1 MTTVQNLDVHGTFG
15 VRQVSLESSFL
26 INALVIWSNG
36 VNALAEAGRTD
47 QLDRYR
53 FDPNE
58 ESCPEHA
65 QAPIVEGLLFSGG
78 PSTASHM
85 PAARREETQ

>member
-15 VRQVSLESSFL
+15 VRQVSLENSFP
-26 INALVIWSNG
+26 INALVIQNNG
-36 VNALAEAGRTD
+36 ANALAEAGRAD
-47 QLDRYR
+47 QSDRYGI
-53 FDPNE
+53 DSNE
-58 ESCPEHA
+58 KSIPEHA

-85 PAARREETQ
+85 PAIRPEETP